1 MEVSK
6 ILNMG
11 RQDARKLSQTASGI
25 KRAAIYSR
33 TAWKKSGALSYQ
45 EADARKYCEQHGYEI
60 IESLVIAE
68 VASPSTLHR
77 PGLQKLL
84 EAARERQFDVL
95 VSWEFGCLSKSR
107 ADLQYIFRIFA
118 EQGIVYETVQNF

>member
-1 MEVSK
+1 MRIRK
-6 ILNMG
+6 G
-11 RQDARKLSQTASGI
+11 RQDAMKSPPRASGI

-45 EADARKYCEQHGYEI
+45 EADARTYCAQRGYEI

-84 EAARERQFDVL
+84 QAARERRFDVL
-95 VSWEFGCLSKSR
+95 VSWEFGCLSKSS
-107 ADLQYIFRIFA
+107 ADLQYIFSLFA